1 MRKISMQHRFIGKS
15 DGGRA
20 CTICFWIVSP
30 RAAMN
35 LAGKHL
41 GLLSASVVLFL
52 LLAASGVAN
61 AQSALDLLGGF
72 DRQRIES
79 ITAEPGPPDPEELAK
94 LIYGIRKVQS
104 TLPSRL
110 GDDPSRPAEDA
121 ARAWDGVGEIVA
133 IVGAIASSES
143 IPLPAQLAAVLEFD
157 AIVRIRLRPDGLR
170 GDDPQAAEQ
179 QAAEQQGEQEAGMDA
194 SLPRVVY
201 TLRLPSEAAVG
212 DRVRGVGVVVRPATS
227 SPGESNPPDRLLP
240 PIAATSDLAWFPAN
254 PTRTGWAMLSAAGF
268 DLGLLSEVASRDR
281 KPLMSEDAD
290 AFYSLLAAAKAI
302 DQGDFQAAPMPEMVK
317 PIELL
322 KHSQQHFGEWIRMPV
337 ETVRVTRISLADAR
351 PSRRKQLGQDHYF
364 QIDAIGDLGNVQIQ
378 IQQPSS
384 DGEPLVFEDR
394 FPISIATA
402 ELPAFLREEMRRRAG
417 PGAVVATVRVP
428 IRVDGFFYRLWSYE
442 SNLSSRRGGGEQ
454 FGPLVI
460 GARLTRRGPSGP
472 DPAGVSIIGWVA
484 AAGVLGGILLILI
497 WSRAAGKRDRQAR
510 RGRRD
515 SLPSEL
521 DWPGSSSSH

>member
-1 MRKISMQHRFIGKS
+1 MRKISTRHRFVGES
-15 DGGRA
+15 HDGRT
-20 CTICFWIVSP
+20 CTVCFWVASP

-35 LAGKHL
+35 IAGKHV
-41 GLLSASVVLFL
+41 GPLSASILLFL

-79 ITAEPGPPDPEELAK
+79 IAAEPGRPDSEELAK
-94 LIYGIRKVQS
+94 LIYGIRKVQA
-104 TLPSRL
+104 TLQSRL
-110 GDDPSRPAEDA
+110 GDDSSRPIEDA
-121 ARAWDGVGEIVA
+121 ARAWDEVGEIVA
-133 IVGAIASSES
+133 IEGAIASSES

-157 AIVRIRLRPDGLR
+157 SIVRIRLRPDGLQNE
-170 GDDPQAAEQ
+170 DL
-179 QAAEQQGEQEAGMDA
+179 QGEQKSGGEAT
-194 SLPRVVY
+194 LPTVVY

-240 PIAATSDLAWFPAN
+240 PIVATSDLAWFPVK

-268 DLGLLSEVASRDR
+268 DLGLLSEVADRDR

-290 AFYSLLAAAKAI
+290 AFYSLLAAAQAI
-302 DQGDFQAAPMPEMVK
+302 NQGDLQTAPTPERVK

-322 KHSQQHFGEWIRMPV
+322 KHSQQHFGEWIRIPV
-337 ETVRVTRISLADAR
+337 ETVRVTRISLADAS

-378 IQQPSS
+378 IQQPGS

-417 PGAVVATVRVP
+417 PDAVVATVRVP

-460 GARLTRRGPSGP
+460 GARLSRRGPSGP
-472 DPAGVSIIGWVA
+472 DPAGVSVIGWVA

-497 WSRAAGKRDRQAR
+497 WSRWTGKRDRQAR

-515 SLPSEL
+515 SLPNEL
-521 DWPGSSSSH
+521 EWPGSSSPH